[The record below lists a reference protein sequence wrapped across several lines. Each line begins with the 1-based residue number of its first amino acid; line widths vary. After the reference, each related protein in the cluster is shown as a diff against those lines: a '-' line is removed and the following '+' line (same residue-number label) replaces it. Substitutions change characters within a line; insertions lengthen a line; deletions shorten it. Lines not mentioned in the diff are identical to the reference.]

1 MVVEL
6 TLPHQI
12 QVKIKVNKGKV
23 LTLIKVM
30 DTATTTILINK
41 EGLELTT
48 NRILNMVI
56 QTIMEVELVHLLTV
70 SSPTKRNP
78 TNTSLSKGE
87 EVIMV
92 VAHQIYPLLLNLVTL
107 VEMLEEV

>member
-1 MVVEL
+1 MSGRDYYPVNQPAQQGYGGR
-6 TLPHQI
+6 TYAPHQI

-78 TNTSLSKGE
+78 TNTSLSKGRR
-87 EVIMV
+87 
-92 VAHQIYPLLLNLVTL
+92 
-107 VEMLEEV
+107 